1 MGNKPPMNDSDS
13 SEVMILEIA
22 ERHASRPG
30 PLLPLLHAI
39 QDEMGFIPS
48 RAVPIVAEVLN
59 LSRAEVHGVIS
70 FYHLLRETPPG
81 RQILYLCRAEAC
93 QAMGARDLERHAK
106 EKLGVDFHET
116 TSDGRYSLEPI
127 YCLGNCACSPAIM
140 IDDFVYGR
148 VTPKRFD
155 MLVKEV

>member
-1 MGNKPPMNDSDS
+1 LGKKPPMNDSDS

-116 TSDGRYSLEPI
+116 TPDGRYSLEPI

-155 MLVKEV
+155 MLVKEI

>member
-1 MGNKPPMNDSDS
+1 MNDSDS

-155 MLVKEV
+155 MLVKEI

>member
-155 MLVKEV
+155 MLVKEI

>member
-116 TSDGRYSLEPI
+116 TPDGRYSLEPI

-140 IDDFVYGR
+140 IDDFVYGL

-155 MLVKEV
+155 MLVKEI

>member
-13 SEVMILEIA
+13 SEAMILEIA

-39 QDEMGFIPS
+39 QDEIGFIPN

-81 RQILYLCRAEAC
+81 RQTLYLCRAEAC
-93 QAMGARDLERHAK
+93 QAMGARDLELHAK

-116 TSDGRYSLEPI
+116 TPDGRYSLEPI

>member
-1 MGNKPPMNDSDS
+1 LGNKPPMNDSDS

-155 MLVKEV
+155 MLVKEI

>member
-1 MGNKPPMNDSDS
+1 MNDSDS

>member
-1 MGNKPPMNDSDS
+1 LGNKPPMNDSDS

-116 TSDGRYSLEPI
+116 TPDGRYSLEPI

-155 MLVKEV
+155 MLVKEI

>member
-1 MGNKPPMNDSDS
+1 MNDSDS

-116 TSDGRYSLEPI
+116 TPDGRYSLEPI

-155 MLVKEV
+155 MLVKEI